1 MADTTVQKPQGDS
14 TWFEPDSQAANSA
27 YPHVKGFYSDSGH
40 FVEMDDTPEF
50 ERIRL
55 QHRIGNYTEIQSDGT
70 EIHKVIGD
78 NYEIVV
84 KNNHVLI
91 KGYCTVTIQG
101 DSKLS
106 VEGDVYQNI
115 EGNVYQNVEGAM
127 DCVVTGELN
136 VTSESDI
143 NITAGG
149 SVGQINL
156 NAPFGVHID
165 SDVTVSGSIS
175 STGFM
180 YSAENVMAGKKVYGH
195 EGLTTIGGILC
206 GFPDVGP
213 LTPGTIRAA
222 VAVEVP
228 LVNAIILNDVVG
240 STALMRMIYTIH
252 DHLYLTP
259 APSFV
264 LPAPAG
270 PLTPTSLPTL
280 SML

>member
-1 MADTTVQKPQGDS
+1 MADTEVKKPEGDS
-14 TWFEPDSQAANSA
+14 TWYEPDSQSANSA
-27 YPHVKGFYSDSGH
+27 YPHTKGFYSDSGH

-50 ERIRL
+50 ERIRI

-101 DSKLS
+101 DSKLN

-115 EGNVYQNVEGAM
+115 QGNVYQNIEGEM
-127 DCVVTGELN
+127 DAVVTGEVN
-136 VTSESDI
+136 ITSESDV

-149 SVGQINL
+149 IAGQVNI

-175 STGFM
+175 CSS
-180 YSAENVMAGKKVYGH
+180 YISCSENIIASQKVFGAL
-195 EGLTTIGGILC
+195 GLVSPLGLQI

-213 LTPGTIRAA
+213 
-222 VAVEVP
+222 VP
-228 LVNAIILNDVVG
+228 AGITCLGPITSYTSIEAPVV
-240 STALMRMIYTIH
+240 SDL
-252 DHLYLTP
+252 
-259 APSFV
+259 
-264 LPAPAG
+264 AG
-270 PLTPTSLPTL
+270 PLAIFRATYTAHTHPAIDATIFPPT
-280 SML
+280 

>member
-1 MADTTVQKPQGDS
+1 MADTEVKKPEGDS
-14 TWFEPDSQAANSA
+14 TWYEPDSQSANSA
-27 YPHVKGFYSDSGH
+27 YPHTKGFYSDSGH

-50 ERIRL
+50 ERIRI

-101 DSKLS
+101 DSKLN

-115 EGNVYQNVEGAM
+115 QGNVYQNIEGEM
-127 DCVVTGELN
+127 DAVVTGEVNL
-136 VTSESDI
+136 TSESDV

-149 SVGQINL
+149 VAGQVNI

-175 STGFM
+175 SSGFI
-180 YSAENVMAGKKVYGH
+180 YSGENVLAGKKVYGH
-195 EGLTTIGGILC
+195 EGLTTMGGILC
-206 GFPDVGP
+206 GLPDIGP
-213 LTPGTIRAA
+213 LLPGTIRASSFIN
-222 VAVEVP
+222 VP
-228 LVNAIILNDVVG
+228 IVNASILNDVFGPVM
-240 STALMRMIYTIH
+240 LMRSIFTSH
-252 DHLYLTP
+252 THP
-259 APSFV
+259 APNGVTGIPFK
-264 LPAPAG
+264 G
-270 PLTPTSLPTL
+270 QF
-280 SML
+280 